1 MNVQEIATNPWTRS
15 LWKASKIIGV
25 PIFDKRLAEYNEFDL
40 ELMETL
46 IYFDDPR
53 NLAKYKRSFADPDFE
68 EYWNQEIPDVETPK
82 QEVDISN
89 EDEWEEVDL
98 DE

>member
-46 IYFDDPR
+46 IYFDDSR

-68 EYWNQEIPDVETPK
+68 EYWNQEIPDVEAPK